1 MIVVN
6 LWGAPSSGKST
17 GASYIFSQ
25 LKLKG
30 YNVELVTE
38 FAKDLTWEE
47 NDKALSNQFYV
58 SGCQANRLSR
68 LKDKVDIVITD
79 SPLPIG
85 ILYFNDSTPPHLRNA
100 IMEEFDKYENI
111 NFFIGRT
118 KPYNPI
124 GRNQT
129 KEESEEIACHI
140 ADLLAMEQIKF
151 TKVGGNQCGYD
162 YIVKYIEELLSVSNE
177 NQE

>member
-1 MIVVN
+1 MIVIN

-17 GASYIFSQ
+17 GASYIFSK

-47 NDKALSNQFYV
+47 NYAALNNQFYV
-58 SGCQANRLSR
+58 SGCQSYRLSR
-68 LKDKVDIVITD
+68 LKNKVDVIITD

-85 ILYFNDSTPPHLRNA
+85 IMYFNANTPKNLEDVILADFNRYDNVNFQILR
-100 IMEEFDKYENI
+100 D
-111 NFFIGRT
+111 
-118 KPYNPI
+118 KPYNPA

-129 KEESEEIACHI
+129 ETESDIIARRI
-140 ADLLAMEQIKF
+140 TEFLENENIQFVPIKGNKQGYKYILNYIVDLLE
-151 TKVGGNQCGYD
+151 GNN
-162 YIVKYIEELLSVSNE
+162 VEV
-177 NQE
+177 

>member
-1 MIVVN
+1 MIVIN

-17 GASYIFSQ
+17 GASYLFSE

-47 NDKALSNQFYV
+47 NYNALDNQFYV
-58 SGCQANRLSR
+58 SGCQSYRLSR
-68 LKDKVDIVITD
+68 LKNKVDIVITD

-85 ILYFNDSTPPHLRNA
+85 IMYLNSQAPKHLKET
-100 IMEEFDKYENI
+100 IMEDFNKYHNI
-111 NFFIGRT
+111 NFHIIRD

-129 KEESEEIACHI
+129 ETESDKIAQNIKEFLRVNDIQAIAV
-140 ADLLAMEQIKF
+140 K
-151 TKVGGNQCGYD
+151 GNKQGYKYILN
-162 YIVKYIEELLSVSNE
+162 YIVEMIEGNNVKI
-177 NQE
+177 